1 MEWDL
6 SVEENLKLNKVV
18 VKGYYGE
25 SIRFHVIAFYSIEQ
39 GKKTNE
45 IAEKFVSVI
54 TFIMLLS
61 YNV

>member
-1 MEWDL
+1 MGSLLDF
-6 SVEENLKLNKVV
+6 
-18 VKGYYGE
+18 
-25 SIRFHVIAFYSIEQ
+25 IVIAFYSIIQ
-39 GKKTNE
+39 GKEVNE